1 MRSPAI
7 PRPPDVTAHLPDA
20 VVVVGLGAM
29 GGSVAKACAARL
41 PAARVHGIDPS
52 PANAAMAADDG
63 VEVVGGLGECRLAG
77 AVVVYAAPLDAT
89 VSLVE
94 DEAPVWSR
102 AALATDVA
110 GLKRPVLAAARR
122 AGRGVFVGAHP
133 MCGSEASG
141 YGAARDDLF
150 EGAKIW
156 LCADDGGQAGG
167 GRAERRGD
175 DADAGEKPWTGGAE
189 RRGDDVGS
197 GGEPWPGE
205 AERGALARAK
215 AFWSALGGRPCVVDA
230 AWHDRAMSRAS
241 HLPQLVAWALAG
253 VLADDD
259 VRRRDLGSGG
269 RGMTRLAASSPD
281 MWLPLL
287 EAAAADDAEALGRLE
302 RALAGVR
309 EALESGDEAAL
320 REAIRKARRWAAE
333 RS

>member
-1 MRSPAI
+1 MASGSAPA
-7 PRPPDVTAHLPDA
+7 PQRVRLHARRMTAFLPDT

-41 PAARVHGIDPS
+41 PAVRVQGVDPS
-52 PANAAMAADDG
+52 SANAAKAAGDG
-63 VEVVGGLGECRLAG
+63 VEVVGGLDPRRLAG
-77 AVVVYAAPLDAT
+77 SVVVYAAPLNAT
-89 VSLVE
+89 VAAVE
-94 DEAPVWSR
+94 AEAELWSR

-110 GLKRPVLAAARR
+110 GLKAPVLAAARR
-122 AGRGVFVGAHP
+122 AGRGAFVGAHP

-141 YGAARDDLF
+141 YAAARADLF

-156 LCADDGGQAGG
+156 LCPDAEAGAESAGRQGTDADVDG
-167 GRAERRGD
+167 ETRRGD
-175 DADAGEKPWTGGAE
+175 AE
-189 RRGDDVGS
+189 R
-197 GGEPWPGE
+197 
-205 AERGALARAK
+205 AALARAK

-230 AWHDRAMSRAS
+230 GWHDRTMSRAS

-253 VLADDD
+253 VLADEG
-259 VRRRDLGSGG
+259 VRRRHLGSGG
-269 RGMTRLAASSPD
+269 RGMTRLAASSPG

-287 EAAAADDAEALGRLE
+287 EAAAAADAEALGRLE

-320 REAIRKARRWAAE
+320 RDAIRRARRWVAE